1 MPTPVIAP
9 NTAPVTTHI
18 TAHLNTPEQHPT
30 RALRSAWLWPVVA
43 ALLTAC
49 GGDGDSDAGPA
60 AGGASV
66 AAAPLVVS
74 AGVPASL
81 NGTLDKAAAQ
91 FEHGSSSALMT
102 TYNAS
107 DDHCRVGA
115 FAVLSSNGTRY
126 YIEISF
132 SKAAKV
138 VGRVNFG
145 ADTGLQ
151 LLARSVAPAA
161 GMTVDTANRRIGLTN
176 VVVGGANS
184 THSVTLNGS
193 IEYPS
198 NIDAAARAAC
208 G

>member
-1 MPTPVIAP
+1 MLTCPPTP
-9 NTAPVTTHI
+9 
-18 TAHLNTPEQHPT
+18 TPTPT
-30 RALRSAWLWPVVA
+30 SFPQPARALHPAWLWPAVA
-43 ALLTAC
+43 ALLAAC
-49 GGDGDSDAGPA
+49 GGGDGDPTAGPA
-60 AGGASV
+60 PGSGGGSV

-74 AGVPASL
+74 AATPTSL
-81 NGTLDKAAAQ
+81 NGTLDKATAQ
-91 FEHGSSSALMT
+91 FEHGSSNALMT
-102 TYNAS
+102 TYSAG

-145 ADTGLQ
+145 ADAGLQ
-151 LLARSVAPAA
+151 LLARSVAPVA
-161 GMTVDTANRRIGLTN
+161 GVTVDTANRRIGLSN

-184 THSVTLNGS
+184 TNSVTLNGS
-193 IEYPS
+193 IEYPA
-198 NIDAAARAAC
+198 NVDPVARAAC